1 MQEYNQYNESINED
15 SEKEI
20 NQEME
25 KLDEEEVIKFSS
37 SSIPYPAKVEFS
49 KEQFSLF
56 EINRAINEFK
66 EINLNP
72 EFQRNKGLWDRKK
85 QSRLIESILMGIPLP
100 LFYFAEN
107 KGGGLS
113 VVDGL
118 QRLHTITEYFKNE
131 FKLQDL
137 TYIDGVKGKLFKD
150 LQRDNQARIERYQIQ
165 VYVMSADT
173 PETVKLDIF
182 ERINSGGTP
191 LNKQEMRHALY
202 KGKSTKLL
210 KELAECDEFKK
221 AVTLKLDSKR
231 MRDRYVILRALAF
244 YLAYNVQLIKKIPAN
259 IDPEI
264 NGSFDNFLG
273 KYMRIMNS
281 MDENE
286 CSKLEYTFK
295 TSMQLLYNIYK
306 DNTFKRNSTSNT
318 FNMIMFE
325 SLFFITASLQNQI
338 KIDLD
343 TWHKELDNIINKSW
357 FQSTLDNSS
366 NSIKR
371 MKEHFIK
378 LSDNIEELRTKYA

>member
-1 MQEYNQYNESINED
+1 MQEFNQEDESINKE

-25 KLDEEEVIKFSS
+25 QLDEEEIAKFSS
-37 SSIPYPAKVEFS
+37 NSNPYPAKVEFS

-56 EINRAINEFK
+56 EINRAIVKYN

-72 EFQRNKGLWDRKK
+72 DFQRNEGLWDRKK

-107 KGGGLS
+107 KGGGMS

-131 FKLQDL
+131 FKLLDL
-137 TYIDGVKGKLFKD
+137 AYISGVKGKYFKD
-150 LQRDNQARIERYQIQ
+150 LPREHQARIERYQIQ

-202 KGKSTKLL
+202 QGQSTQLL
-210 KELAECDEFKK
+210 KELAECDEFKE

-244 YLAYNVQLIKKIPAN
+244 YLAYNIQLIKQIPVY
-259 IDPEI
+259 IDPTI

-273 KYMRIMNS
+273 RYMRIMNC
-281 MDENE
+281 MDNNE
-286 CSKLEYTFK
+286 YNYIMHIFK
-295 TSMQLLYNIYK
+295 TSMHLLYNVYK

-338 KIDLD
+338 NIDINIWR
-343 TWHKELDNIINKSW
+343 TELDNIINKEW

-378 LSDNIEELRTKYA
+378 VSESIEELRTKYA

>member
-1 MQEYNQYNESINED
+1 MQEFNQEDESINKE

-25 KLDEEEVIKFSS
+25 QLDEEEIAKFSS
-37 SSIPYPAKVEFS
+37 NSNPYPAKVEFS

-56 EINRAINEFK
+56 EINRAIVKYN

-72 EFQRNKGLWDRKK
+72 DFQRNEGLWDRKK

-107 KGGGLS
+107 KGGGMS

-131 FKLQDL
+131 FKLLDL
-137 TYIDGVKGKLFKD
+137 AYISGVKGKYFKD
-150 LQRDNQARIERYQIQ
+150 LPREHQARIERYQIQ

-202 KGKSTKLL
+202 QGQSTQLL
-210 KELAECDEFKK
+210 KELAECDEFKE

-244 YLAYNVQLIKKIPAN
+244 YLAYNIQLIKQIPAY
-259 IDPEI
+259 IDPTI

-273 KYMRIMNS
+273 RYMRIMNC
-281 MDENE
+281 MDNNE
-286 CSKLEYTFK
+286 YNYIMHIFK
-295 TSMQLLYNIYK
+295 TSMHLLYNVYK

-338 KIDLD
+338 NIDINIWR
-343 TWHKELDNIINKSW
+343 TELDNIINKEW

-378 LSDNIEELRTKYA
+378 VSESIEELRTKYA

>member
-1 MQEYNQYNESINED
+1 MFTIN
-15 SEKEI
+15 
-20 NQEME
+20 N
-25 KLDEEEVIKFSS
+25 
-37 SSIPYPAKVEFS
+37 
-49 KEQFSLF
+49 
-56 EINRAINEFK
+56 
-66 EINLNP
+66 
-72 EFQRNKGLWDRKK
+72 RKK
-85 QSRLIESILMGIPLP
+85 DGRILIPAV
-100 LFYFAEN
+100 FY
-107 KGGGLS
+107 
-113 VVDGL
+113 L
-118 QRLHTITEYFKNE
+118 QR
-131 FKLQDL
+131 
-137 TYIDGVKGKLFKD
+137 
-150 LQRDNQARIERYQIQ
+150 
-165 VYVMSADT
+165 
-173 PETVKLDIF
+173 P
-182 ERINSGGTP
+182 
-191 LNKQEMRHALY
+191 
-202 KGKSTKLL
+202 TKLL

-231 MRDRYVILRALAF
+231 MRDRYVILRALSF

>member
-1 MQEYNQYNESINED
+1 MQEQYQESESINKE

-25 KLDEEEVIKFSS
+25 QLDEEEITKFSS
-37 SSIPYPAKVEFS
+37 NSNPYPAKVEFS

-56 EINRAINEFK
+56 EINRAIVKYN

-72 EFQRNKGLWDRKK
+72 DFQRNEGLWDRKK

-118 QRLHTITEYFKNE
+118 QRLHTITEYLKNE
-131 FKLQDL
+131 FKLLDL
-137 TYIDGVKGKLFKD
+137 TYINGVKGKYFKD
-150 LQRDNQARIERYQIQ
+150 LPREHQARIERYQIQ

-202 KGKSTKLL
+202 QGQSTQLL
-210 KELAECDEFKK
+210 KELAECDEFKE

-231 MRDRYVILRALAF
+231 MRDRYVILRALSF
-244 YLAYNVQLIKKIPAN
+244 YLAYNTTLIKNIPLG
-259 IDPEI
+259 ITTEI

-273 KYMRIMNS
+273 RYMRIINC
-281 MDENE
+281 MDNNE
-286 CSKLEYTFK
+286 YNNIVHKFK
-295 TSMQLLYNIYK
+295 ASMQLLYNIYK

-325 SLFFITASLQNQI
+325 SLFFITASLQNQTN
-338 KIDLD
+338 IDID
-343 TWHKELDNIINKSW
+343 MWRAELDNIINKEW

-378 LSDNIEELRTKYA
+378 VSESIEELRIKYA

>member
-1 MQEYNQYNESINED
+1 MQEYNQENESINEE
-15 SEKEI
+15 SKKEI

-25 KLDEEEVIKFSS
+25 KLDEEEIVKFSS
-37 SSIPYPAKVEFS
+37 NNNPYPAKVEFS

-56 EINRAINEFK
+56 EINRAIVEFK

-107 KGGGLS
+107 NGGGLS

-137 TYIDGVKGKLFKD
+137 TYISGVKGKYFKD
-150 LQRDNQARIERYQIQ
+150 LPREHQARIERYQIQ

-202 KGKSTKLL
+202 KGHSTRLL
-210 KELAECDEFKK
+210 KELAECNEFKN

-244 YLAYNVQLIKKIPAN
+244 YLAYNIQLIKQIPEN
-259 IDPEI
+259 IDHAI
-264 NGSFDNFLG
+264 NGSFDNFLA
-273 KYMRIMNS
+273 KYMRIMNC
-281 MDENE
+281 MDNNE
-286 CSKLEYTFK
+286 YNYIVHKFK
-295 TSMQLLYNIYK
+295 TSMQLLYNVYR

-338 KIDLD
+338 NIDINIWR
-343 TWHKELDNIINKSW
+343 TELDNIINKEW

-378 LSDNIEELRTKYA
+378 VSESIEELRTKYA